1 MFQQPSQGDR
11 LDMKD
16 VYGSLVLIW
25 VREYREGITTPFG
38 EKDAVACDVHV
49 LDGGKGGEKFEN
61 TLIFGGALIGSLR
74 SAVGGDPVLGRIGQG
89 VSKPGQNAPWIIQP
103 FTDADAA
110 LATGYIQRMPK
121 PFQPSA
127 GNGAAVTSPAAAPAA
142 NPPANPT
149 AGTPSSSAAVPAA
162 NPPVDFAALPPE
174 VQELLRQ
181 AGQMPAA

>member
-25 VREYREGITTPFG
+25 VKDYREGITTPFG
-38 EKDAVACDVHV
+38 EKDAIACDVHV

-74 SAVGGDPVLGRIGQG
+74 SAAGGDPVLGRISQG

-110 LATGYIQRMPK
+110 LATGYIQRMAK
-121 PFQPSA
+121 PFQPPA
-127 GNGAAVTSPAAAPAA
+127 ANGDGAAAPSPAAAPAPA
-142 NPPANPT
+142 TPATPPLPD
-149 AGTPSSSAAVPAA
+149 GMTPEA
-162 NPPVDFAALPPE
+162 FAALPPE
-174 VQELLRQ
+174 VQELIRQ
-181 AGQMPAA
+181 SAAA